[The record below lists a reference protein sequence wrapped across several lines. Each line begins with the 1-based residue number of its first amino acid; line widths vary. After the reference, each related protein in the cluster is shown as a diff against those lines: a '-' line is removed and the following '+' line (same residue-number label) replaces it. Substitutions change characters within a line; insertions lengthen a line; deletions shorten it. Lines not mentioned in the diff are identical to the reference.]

1 VSVDAIAQFDNLS
14 TQNGLPPASAA
25 RFAEA
30 IGFTV
35 HPNACYTPEGFRDI
49 IEANGPVW
57 VAAKVPG
64 LHAIVVTGM
73 YRKDGKY
80 YVRITD
86 PWDRV
91 VGTPDAPGAYSDTH
105 STGSQ
110 YIMTYDAFA
119 AEFEAAGD
127 TDFAQLLHTGGP
139 QGHTINRGSATGAGY
154 ALSYGVDATAVTPSA
169 PTAGTAPVDGVG
181 SRLGLGASLTRTTSD
196 VDGRRYDLAQLSGF
210 VEPPNALAGGGGMPP
225 LPGQR
230 VVLDDWPYIDG
241 PSGRTQ
247 APVGIDWQ
255 YRSGAVGEITIA
267 PIEGQ
272 VLDGWAASVRADII
286 SPNGATRDRTSLVV
300 RLTTTFSRAGE
311 EDQVAVTD
319 VTLSGDGRQSTLH
332 GADQVPEPALPGRTV
347 AADGAAPTSGQ
358 PQLVTA

>member
-1 VSVDAIAQFDNLS
+1 
-14 TQNGLPPASAA
+14 LPPASAA

-35 HPNACYTPEGFRDI
+35 HPNACYTAEGFRDI
-49 IEANGPVW
+49 LEANGPVW

-64 LHAIVVTGM
+64 LHAIVVTGL
-73 YRKDGKY
+73 YRKDGQY

-91 VGTPDAPGAYSDTH
+91 VGPPGAPGAYADTH

-127 TDFAQLLHTGGP
+127 TDFAQLLHTGGTH
-139 QGHTINRGSATGAGY
+139 GHALNRGSATGAGY
-154 ALSYGVDATAVTPSA
+154 ALSYSAAPSA
-169 PTAGTAPVDGVG
+169 FVPAVGASPAAGGDARLGVG
-181 SRLGLGASLTRTTSD
+181 TSLTRRTSEKN
-196 VDGRRYDLAQLSGF
+196 GRRYDLAQLSGF
-210 VEPPNALAGGGGMPP
+210 VEPSNALAGGAGMPP
-225 LPGQR
+225 LPGER
-230 VVLDDWPYIDG
+230 VMLDDWPYIDG

-247 APVGIDWQ
+247 AGVGIDWQ
-255 YRSGAVGEITIA
+255 YRNGAVGEIAIS

-272 VLDGWAASVRADII
+272 VLDGWTAGVRADIT
-286 SPNGATRDRTSLVV
+286 PNGSTSDRTSLRV
-300 RLTTTFSRAGE
+300 RLTTTFSRSDE

-319 VTLSGDGRQSTLH
+319 VTLSGDGRQSTIH
-332 GADQVPEPALPGRTV
+332 GADRAPEPALRGN
-347 AADGAAPTSGQ
+347 GAANGRATPASTQLQ
-358 PQLVTA
+358 PQLVTV